1 MQNMVDNAGYEVIGE
16 SGTPLK
22 ARFDVSQVG
31 RFQIRLHSRGGAK
44 GTPDE
49 RNHDYAIGLQR
60 LLREL
65 SLHEASI
72 VDITVDSELMLK
84 KAPNPAE
91 RRLDL
96 AFPIP
101 LHHET
106 NFGDLVHRIGNAQR
120 VVGSKATTSTGGN
133 RTRRICLT
141 VDVPGVCDRTR
152 LLSILGH

>member
-1 MQNMVDNAGYEVIGE
+1 MVDNAGYEVIGE

-31 RFQIRLHSRGGAK
+31 RFQIRLHSRGGTE

-49 RNHDYAIGLQR
+49 RNPDYAIGLQQ
-60 LLREL
+60 LLRKL
-65 SLHEASI
+65 SLHETSI
-72 VDITVDSELMLK
+72 VDITVDTETMMK
-84 KAPNPAE
+84 KAQDPVE

-120 VVGSKATTSTGGN
+120 VVGSKATTSAGGN

-141 VDVPGVCDRTR
+141 VDVHGVCDRTR

>member
-31 RFQIRLHSRGGAK
+31 RFQIRLHSRGGAE
-44 GTPDE
+44 GAPNE

-84 KAPNPAE
+84 KAPDPGE

>member
-31 RFQIRLHSRGGAK
+31 RFQIRLHSRGGAE

-84 KAPNPAE
+84 KAPDPVE

-101 LHHET
+101 LHRET
-106 NFGDLVHRIGNAQR
+106 DFVDLWHRIGNAQR
-120 VVGSKATTSTGGN
+120 VVGSEATTSTGGN

-141 VDVPGVCDRTR
+141 VDIPGVCDRTR